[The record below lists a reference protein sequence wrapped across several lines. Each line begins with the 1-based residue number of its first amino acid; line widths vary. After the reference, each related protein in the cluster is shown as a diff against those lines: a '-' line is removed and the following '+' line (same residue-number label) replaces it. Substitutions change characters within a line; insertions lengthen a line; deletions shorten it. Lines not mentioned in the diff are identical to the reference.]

1 MPFARRASLVE
12 HDHRP
17 RGVALLHLVE
27 ALVDP
32 LERDRFGDDAVEV
45 EQSAQVEIDEA
56 RDVDREAVAAH
67 DRALQFLA
75 RQQVHRAEPDL
86 FAERHHAEDRRGAA
100 AAERCDRK
108 ARRGR
113 PARSEEHT
121 SELQSLMRTSYAVFC
136 LKKKT
141 PHTIIKPK
149 RTHTYTPR
157 TSTNTL

>member
-75 RQQVHRAEPDL
+75 RQ
-86 FAERHHAEDRRGAA
+86 
-100 AAERCDRK
+100 
-108 ARRGR
+108 
-113 PARSEEHT
+113 RSEAHT
-121 SELQSLMRTSYAVFC
+121 TELQSLMRRSYAVIC
-136 LKKKT
+136 LKTQTKT
-141 PHTIIKPK
+141 NDTQTGINPQ
-149 RTHTYTPR
+149 
-157 TSTNTL
+157 